1 MQKNFKLETTSASL
15 HLIAMACM
23 LCDHLWV
30 TIVPGNEWLTCIG
43 RIAFPIFAFL
53 IVEGFHHTRNL
64 RNYVLR
70 LLAAAIA
77 SEIPFNLMAAGSF
90 LYPFHQ
96 NVLWTFLI
104 AIGMMYANEKVRG
117 ATAWKRIAV
126 AFATVVI
133 GALAGL
139 LSFADYFHAGV
150 LTVLV
155 FYFFRGRSWLC
166 FFGQA
171 FCLWYLNFE
180 SLGGLVYE
188 FSLAGSTFV
197 FPQQGFALLALIPIW
212 LYRGR
217 KGYDSKAFGWFNY
230 LFYPLH
236 MLILSVLAM
245 IF

>member
-1 MQKNFKLETTSASL
+1 MENRIRIELSSTSL
-15 HLIAMACM
+15 HVMAMAFM
-23 LCDHLWV
+23 LCDHLWG
-30 TIVPGNEWLTCIG
+30 TIIPGNDWLTCIG

-53 IVEGFHHTRNL
+53 IAEGFFHTRNL
-64 RNYVLR
+64 KKYVLR
-70 LLAAAIA
+70 LLIAAVL
-77 SEIPFNLMAAGSF
+77 SEIPFNLMVSGSL

-104 AIGMMYANEKVRG
+104 AIGMMYANEKVR
-117 ATAWKRIAV
+117 AQAVWKRMAV

-139 LSFADYFHAGV
+139 LSFSDYFHAGV
-150 LTVLV
+150 LMVLV
-155 FYFFRGRSWLC
+155 FYFLRGRSWLC
-166 FFGQA
+166 FAGQA
-171 FCLWYLNFE
+171 ICLWYLNFE
-180 SLGGLVYE
+180 ALGGLVYE
-188 FSLAGSTFV
+188 FSLAGTTIV

-217 KGYDSKAFGWFNY
+217 KGYDSKAFQRFNY

>member
-1 MQKNFKLETTSASL
+1 MSKSFKLETTAASL
-15 HLIAMACM
+15 HIIAMVCM
-23 LCDHLWV
+23 LCDHLWATV
-30 TIVPGNEWLTCIG
+30 VPGNDWLTCIG
-43 RIAFPIFAFL
+43 RIAFPIFAFM

-64 RNYVLR
+64 KRYVLR
-70 LLAAAIA
+70 LFIGALL
-77 SEIPFNLMAAGSF
+77 SEIPFNLMTSGSWI
-90 LYPFHQ
+90 YPFHQ

-104 AIGMMYANEKVRG
+104 AMGMMYANEKVRD
-117 ATAWKRIAV
+117 AAVWKRIAV
-126 AFATVVI
+126 AFSTVVA

-155 FYFFRGRSWLC
+155 FYFFRGRAWLC
-166 FFGQA
+166 FAGQA
-171 FCLWYLNFE
+171 VCLWYLNFE

-188 FSLAGSTFV
+188 FSLAGTTLV

-217 KGYDSKAFGWFNY
+217 KGYDSKAFQRFNY

-236 MLILSVLAM
+236 MLILSLLAM

>member
-1 MQKNFKLETTSASL
+1 MSKSFKLETTSASL
-15 HLIAMACM
+15 HIIAMVCM
-23 LCDHLWV
+23 LCDHLWA
-30 TIVPGNEWLTCIG
+30 TIVPGNDWLTCIG

-64 RNYVLR
+64 KKYVLR
-70 LLAAAIA
+70 LLFAAVL
-77 SEIPFNLMAAGSF
+77 SEIPFNLMAGGS
-90 LYPFHQ
+90 LIYPFHQ

-104 AIGMMYANEKVRG
+104 AIGMMYANEKVR
-117 ATAWKRIAV
+117 AQAAWKRMAV

-139 LSFADYFHAGV
+139 LSFADYLHAGV

-155 FYFFRGRSWLC
+155 FYFLRGRSWLC
-166 FFGQA
+166 FAGQA

-180 SLGGLVYE
+180 TLGGLVYT
-188 FSLAGSTFV
+188 FSLAGHTLV

-212 LYRGR
+212 LYRGG
-217 KGYDSKAFGWFNY
+217 KGYHSKAFQWFNY

-236 MLILSVLAM
+236 MLLLSLLAV